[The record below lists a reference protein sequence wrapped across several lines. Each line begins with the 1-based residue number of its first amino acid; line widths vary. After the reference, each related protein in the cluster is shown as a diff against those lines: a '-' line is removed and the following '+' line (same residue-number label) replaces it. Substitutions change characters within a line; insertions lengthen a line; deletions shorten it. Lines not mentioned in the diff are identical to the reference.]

1 MKKSTIQKDIGL
13 LVEKSFALKP
23 VKSTDQHRKQLSNFE
38 ATKRRYALAVK
49 EDVERTK
56 DFVSN
61 TLNHLSLSTTTENST
76 DCLLFTKDVFK
87 KWKNPENSTNYLLFM
102 KDAFKKWKNPE

>member
-1 MKKSTIQKDIGL
+1 MKKNTIQQDIGL

-23 VKSTDQHRKQLSNFE
+23 VKSTGQHRKQLSNFE

-56 DFVSN
+56 GSISN
-61 TLNHLSLSTTTENST
+61 MLNPRSLFTTTENLTNHLLPMKGLLKNGRTQNNQPT
-76 DCLLFTKDVFK
+76 DNRL
-87 KWKNPENSTNYLLFM
+87 
-102 KDAFKKWKNPE
+102 